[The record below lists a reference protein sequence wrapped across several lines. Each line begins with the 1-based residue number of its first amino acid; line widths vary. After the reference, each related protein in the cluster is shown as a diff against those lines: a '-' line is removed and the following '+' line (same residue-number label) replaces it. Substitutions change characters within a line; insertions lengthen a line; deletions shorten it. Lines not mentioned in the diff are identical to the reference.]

1 MSIIIDLRPIQNQ
14 IPKHHRILMAINC
27 IHPDLM
33 KMIIFKNKCVYFLD
47 LNCGGSIHQ
56 NT

>member
-14 IPKHHRILMAINC
+14 TPKHNRILMAINC